1 LLRGLI
7 APEKKLYAA
16 SQGLKELRQIDAVVT
31 AMGKKDAAL
40 MFRLMEWKSTLALA
54 LQADLSFGGNIIS
67 AGRNMSG
74 TVSERDELRLS
85 ARV

>member
-31 AMGKKDAAL
+31 ATGEEDAIL
-40 MFRLMEWKSTLALA
+40 MFRLMEW
-54 LQADLSFGGNIIS
+54 
-67 AGRNMSG
+67 
-74 TVSERDELRLS
+74 
-85 ARV
+85 